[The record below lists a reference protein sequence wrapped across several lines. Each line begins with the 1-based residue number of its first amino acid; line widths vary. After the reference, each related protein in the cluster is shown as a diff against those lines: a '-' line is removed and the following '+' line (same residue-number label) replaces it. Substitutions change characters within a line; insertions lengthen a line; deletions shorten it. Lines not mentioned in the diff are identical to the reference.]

1 MSTPPLPEP
10 VNHTAELVIA
20 TIFGVMYGLKT
31 GDYFSGIFIGIVAG
45 VVYIGVLAIV
55 RAPELSVATNQIK
68 RFRRRS
74 AE

>member
-45 VVYIGVLAIV
+45 VLLSGLHTWVVV
-55 RAPELSVATNQIK
+55 RSRK
-68 RFRRRS
+68 RDGS
-74 AE
+74 

>member
-31 GDYFSGIFIGIVAG
+31 GNYFSGIFIGIVAG
-45 VVYIGVLAIV
+45 VL
-55 RAPELSVATNQIK
+55 LSGLQTWVVV
-68 RFRRRS
+68 RRRKRHGS
-74 AE
+74 

>member
-20 TIFGVMYGLKT
+20 TLFGVMYGLKT

-45 VVYIGVLAIV
+45 VL
-55 RAPELSVATNQIK
+55 LSVLHTWIVV
-68 RFRRRS
+68 RRRKRDGS
-74 AE
+74 

>member
-31 GDYFSGIFIGIVAG
+31 SDYFSGIFIGIVAG
-45 VVYIGVLAIV
+45 VL
-55 RAPELSVATNQIK
+55 LSGLHTWVVV
-68 RFRRRS
+68 RRRKRDGS
-74 AE
+74 

>member
-45 VVYIGVLAIV
+45 VL
-55 RAPELSVATNQIK
+55 LSGLPTWVVV
-68 RFRRRS
+68 RRRKRDGS
-74 AE
+74 

>member
-1 MSTPPLPEP
+1 MSTPSLPEP

-45 VVYIGVLAIV
+45 VLLTVAVLGVWLAAAVAKIGDD
-55 RAPELSVATNQIK
+55 E
-68 RFRRRS
+68 
-74 AE
+74 